1 MILLG
6 LGTNLGDRRA
16 QLSQAIAGLGQIGTV
31 GAISHLYESAPMYVL
46 DQPSFYNLCLEFS
59 STLSPVELLHAV
71 KSIERIHGRT
81 DGPRNG
87 PRVIDIDIISFGDEI
102 LHLPD
107 LIIPHPRLAERGF
120 VLAPLADIAPDLIL
134 PGYDATIAALL
145 ARCDVSGIADLGTF
159 IR

>member
-6 LGTNLGDRRA
+6 LGTNLGDKRA
-16 QLSQAIAGLGQIGTV
+16 QLSRAIAALDQIGAI

-46 DQPSFYNLCLEFS
+46 DQPSFYNLCLAFDCP
-59 STLSPVELLHAV
+59 LSPVELLRAV
-71 KSIERIHGRT
+71 KTIERIHGRV

-102 LHLPD
+102 VQLPD
-107 LIIPHPRLAERGF
+107 LIIPHPRLAERSF
-120 VLAPLADIAPDLIL
+120 VLAPLADIAADHIL
-134 PGYDATIAALL
+134 PGYDATIATLL
-145 ARCDVSGIADLGTF
+145 ARCDVSGIADLGAF